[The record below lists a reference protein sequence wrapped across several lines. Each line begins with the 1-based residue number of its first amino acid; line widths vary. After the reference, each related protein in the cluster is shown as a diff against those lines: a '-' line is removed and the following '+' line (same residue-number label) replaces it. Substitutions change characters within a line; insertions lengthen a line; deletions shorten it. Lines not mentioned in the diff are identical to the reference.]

1 MLVELTKKQKKNKEA
16 SEVRLFYCHVKKNK
30 NLGWC
35 FGKAETTPTMKV
47 RSIKRNSRTILT
59 FMALMADLVM
69 EIIFARDI
77 GGLESI
83 SEKS

>member
-1 MLVELTKKQKKNKEA
+1 MNRNTK
-16 SEVRLFYCHVKKNK
+16 
-30 NLGWC
+30 
-35 FGKAETTPTMKV
+35 
-47 RSIKRNSRTILT
+47 TILT

-83 SEKS
+83 SENN

>member
-1 MLVELTKKQKKNKEA
+1 MNVRNITINTK
-16 SEVRLFYCHVKKNK
+16 
-30 NLGWC
+30 
-35 FGKAETTPTMKV
+35 P
-47 RSIKRNSRTILT
+47 ILT

-83 SEKS
+83 SENN

>member
-1 MLVELTKKQKKNKEA
+1 MLVELTKKNQA
-16 SEVRLFYCHVKKNK
+16 SEVRLFYCHVKKN

-35 FGKAETTPTMKV
+35 FGKAETTPTMNV
-47 RSIKRNSRTILT
+47 RSIKRKSKPILT

>member
-1 MLVELTKKQKKNKEA
+1 MN
-16 SEVRLFYCHVKKNK
+16 
-30 NLGWC
+30 
-35 FGKAETTPTMKV
+35 V
-47 RSIKRNSRTILT
+47 RSIKRQSKHILT

-69 EIIFARDI
+69 EIILARDI

>member
-1 MLVELTKKQKKNKEA
+1 MND
-16 SEVRLFYCHVKKNK
+16 
-30 NLGWC
+30 G
-35 FGKAETTPTMKV
+35 G
-47 RSIKRNSRTILT
+47 IKRKSKPVLT

>member
-1 MLVELTKKQKKNKEA
+1 MDVRNIKINTK
-16 SEVRLFYCHVKKNK
+16 
-30 NLGWC
+30 
-35 FGKAETTPTMKV
+35 
-47 RSIKRNSRTILT
+47 TILT

-83 SEKS
+83 SENN